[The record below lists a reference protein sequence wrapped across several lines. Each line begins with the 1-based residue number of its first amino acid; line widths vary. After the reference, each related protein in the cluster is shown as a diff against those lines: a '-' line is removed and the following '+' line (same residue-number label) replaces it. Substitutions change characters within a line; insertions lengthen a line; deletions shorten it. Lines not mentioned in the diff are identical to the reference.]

1 MSVMYQKFKNSCAK
15 LVCTVQ
21 YMSVQCER
29 RYSRPLSSV
38 QSREKLL
45 DQAEVASDG
54 ELQAF
59 RYAVLHLEDGGGG
72 VVRLERSAN
81 VGEQICA
88 EVAWQKSVLCVH
100 RCQPRQSRRCAR
112 RIKVRAEQPKASS
125 AQPNT
130 VRRQSVVRRLGR
142 KLGEKW
148 INERDVE
155 EKEVM

>member
-1 MSVMYQKFKNSCAK
+1 MDWNRHNYLSAK
-15 LVCTVQ
+15 PGAMASAKQ
-21 YMSVQCER
+21 GAER
-29 RYSRPLSSV
+29 RR
-38 QSREKLL
+38 
-45 DQAEVASDG
+45 
-54 ELQAF
+54 
-59 RYAVLHLEDGGGG
+59 
-72 VVRLERSAN
+72 ERSAN

-112 RIKVRAEQPKASS
+112 RIKVRAERPKASS

>member
-1 MSVMYQKFKNSCAK
+1 
-15 LVCTVQ
+15 
-21 YMSVQCER
+21 MSVQCER
-29 RYSRPLSSV
+29 RYIRPLSSV

-45 DQAEVASDG
+45 DQAEVASNG

-59 RYAVLHLEDGGGG
+59 RYAVLHLEDGGAKQGAE
-72 VVRLERSAN
+72 RRRERSAS

>member
-1 MSVMYQKFKNSCAK
+1 
-15 LVCTVQ
+15 
-21 YMSVQCER
+21 MSVQCER

-59 RYAVLHLEDGGGG
+59 RYAVLHLEDAKQGAE
-72 VVRLERSAN
+72 RRRERSAN